1 MDFVRKSMGCA
12 LVLAALVASPVQADF
27 KGVLNTPAM
36 LTHLGAQRPLNAVVA
51 TGSRLV
57 AAGQR
62 GIIVYSDD
70 NGVSWKQA
78 VVPVSSDLTAVYFSS
93 DRSGWAVGHD
103 GVVLHTE
110 DAGQTWRLQLD
121 GNLVSSM
128 IKDYYGKK
136 ALAGDA
142 QAVALLPEIE
152 QSFSTGADKPFLDV
166 WFAND
171 KEGFVVG
178 AFNLILKTADGG
190 KTWEPWFDRI
200 DNPKRL
206 HLYSIRGQGKDIY
219 VAGEQGLV
227 ARLDARGQRFE
238 AIRSPYVG
246 SFFGVLPIDGG
257 AVVFGM
263 RGNAFH
269 IDEKGTNWQKL
280 ETGVGGGLTGGVNL
294 GDGRLVLVSTAGDVL
309 IGSASTGRFEKLKA
323 TRDMLFG
330 GVAFVSGTHSLI
342 SVGSAGAS
350 IIPLPQKQ

>member
-1 MDFVRKSMGCA
+1 MDFVRKSMGLA
-12 LVLAALVASPVQADF
+12 LVLATLVASPVQAGF

-36 LTHLGAQRPLNAVVA
+36 QTQLGAQRPLNAVVA
-51 TGSRLV
+51 TGSRLI

-70 NGVSWKQA
+70 NGSSWKQA
-78 VVPVSSDLTAVYFSS
+78 AVPVSSDLTAVYFSS

-110 DAGQTWRLQLD
+110 DAGQTWKLQLD
-121 GNLVSSM
+121 GDLVSSL

-136 ALAGDA
+136 AQAGDA
-142 QAVALLPEIE
+142 QATALLPEIE
-152 QSFSTGADKPFLDV
+152 QNFSTGADKPFLDV

-171 KEGFVVG
+171 QEGFIVG
-178 AFNLILKTADGG
+178 AFNLILRTSDGG

-206 HLYSIRGQGKDIY
+206 HLYSIRGQGNRIY
-219 VAGEQGLV
+219 IAGEQGLV
-227 ARLDARGQRFE
+227 ARLDAGSQRFA

-246 SFFGVLPIDGG
+246 SFFGILPIDGG

-263 RGNAFH
+263 RGNAFR
-269 IDEKGTNWQKL
+269 IDETGANWQKL
-280 ETGVGGGLTGGVNL
+280 ETGVGGGLTGAANL
-294 GDGRLVLVSTAGDVL
+294 GDGRLALVSTAGDVL
-309 IGSASTGRFEKLKA
+309 VGSASTGRFEKLKA

-330 GVAFVSGTHSLI
+330 GVAFVPGTQSLAT
-342 SVGSAGAS
+342 VGSAGAS
-350 IIPLPQKQ
+350 IVPLPQKQ